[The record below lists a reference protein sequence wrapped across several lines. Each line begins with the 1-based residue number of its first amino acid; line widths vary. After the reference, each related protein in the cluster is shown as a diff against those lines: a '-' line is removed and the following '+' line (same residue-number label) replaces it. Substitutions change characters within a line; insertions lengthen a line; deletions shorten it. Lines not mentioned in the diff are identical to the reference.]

1 MVKPSRQLSKNYY
14 LNFVNRKLPDCVVQ
28 LDTCLPTG
36 REYQISIVMEYFVY
50 VLESEKDGRLYK
62 GQTSNLT
69 NRVQEHNS
77 GKTKST
83 KGYVPWN
90 LVYFEKFETREK
102 AVLREK
108 FLKTGIGRE
117 FLNKVLNK

>member
-1 MVKPSRQLSKNYY
+1 
-14 LNFVNRKLPDCVVQ
+14 
-28 LDTCLPTG
+28 
-36 REYQISIVMEYFVY
+36 MEYFVY

-62 GQTSNLT
+62 GQTSNLS

-83 KGYVPWN
+83 KGYIPWK
-90 LVYFEKFETREK
+90 LVYFEKFETREE

-108 FLKTGIGRE
+108 YLKTGIGRE
-117 FLNKVLNK
+117 FLKRVLIK